1 MTHVELREI
10 AVRYSRDAPPALS
23 SVDLTA
29 NAGEILCIVGPSGCG
44 KTTLLKVVSGML
56 TPELGSVVFDGVD
69 VGSVPPERRRAVM
82 VFQHHLLFPFMNVLQ
97 NVGFGLRMQGLRKAQ
112 WISAAE
118 EQLETVQLRG
128 LAHRR
133 PAGLSGGQRQRVAL
147 ARALVTRP
155 QVLLL
160 DEPLANLD
168 RHLRE
173 EMRAVIIDLQRRNQT
188 TTLCVTHD
196 QEEAV
201 LLGDRIAMLDEG
213 KLLQYGDAAD
223 FYERPAST
231 RVARFFGNHNNLHG
245 RKNGSVLQT
254 AMGDLHVAGSKHP
267 DGPAC
272 AHVRPES
279 LELCRWEPGRLNT
292 LHGRITHRVYVG
304 THVRYTVDVNGH
316 PWTVV
321 AAHRESAFVEGDSVG
336 IHIPPERV
344 WLTRA

>member
-1 MTHVELREI
+1 MTEVELRRI
-10 AVRYSRDAPPALS
+10 TVRYTRDAESALS
-23 SVDLTA
+23 LVSLTA

-44 KTTLLKVVSGML
+44 KTTLLKVVSGIL
-56 TPELGSVVFDGVD
+56 APESGSVFFEGTD
-69 VGSVPPERRRAVM
+69 VGTVPPEDRRAVM
-82 VFQHHLLFPFMNVLQ
+82 VFQHHLLFPFMSVLH
-97 NVGFGLRMQGLRKAQ
+97 NVGFGLRMHGVPKPQ

-118 EQLETVQLRG
+118 KQLEAVQLSN

-133 PAGLSGGQRQRVAL
+133 PASLSGGQRQRVAL
-147 ARALVTRP
+147 ARALVTQPR
-155 QVLLL
+155 VLLL

-173 EMRAVIIDLQRRNQT
+173 EMRAVIIELQRRNQT

-213 KLLQYGDAAD
+213 MLLQHGAAAD

-245 RKNGSVLQT
+245 HKH
-254 AMGDLHVAGSKHP
+254 GDLVTTAVGKLRVCESGHP
-267 DGPAC
+267 DGEAC

-279 LELCRWEPGRLNT
+279 LELRTWSPGRPNT
-292 LHGRITHRVYVG
+292 LRGRITHRVYVG
-304 THVRYTVDVNGH
+304 THVRYTVDVGGH

-321 AAHRESAFVEGDSVG
+321 APHRESTFTEGDDVG

-344 WLTRA
+344 WLTRT